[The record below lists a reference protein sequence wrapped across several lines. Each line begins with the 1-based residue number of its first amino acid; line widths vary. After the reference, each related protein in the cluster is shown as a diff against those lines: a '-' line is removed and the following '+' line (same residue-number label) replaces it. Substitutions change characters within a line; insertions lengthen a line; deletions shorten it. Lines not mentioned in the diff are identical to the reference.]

1 MHEPFP
7 SISKIY
13 ALVLQEES
21 HKSVG
26 HGGFYIAKPN
36 SVAMYANLKGN
47 NSGNPTW
54 SKGNNKKERPLCT
67 HYNMLGHTIDKCYK
81 LHGYPLGYKPKGRS
95 SANQVTCN
103 LGTAT
108 QSGSIQCPISEAQCE
123 QLLAFLNAGC
133 NFGENHHAINVST
146 GNGLANLGS
155 GVVDVCSFT
164 GVPYTTGV
172 ATTNPYPQAH
182 NSYLETMS
190 GIVSNLAFSPNLTH
204 SIFSAKLVNRTYFET
219 TDWVIDTSATD
230 HMVHSV
236 SCFTTLIATLNT
248 HVNLPNGEVALVTH
262 IGTNENLVLYNVLCV
277 PSFSFNLIS
286 VS

>member
-1 MHEPFP
+1 MGLNENFETITTQILMHKPFP

-54 SKGNNKKERPLCT
+54 NKGNNKKERPLCT

-81 LHGYPLGYKPKGRS
+81 LHGYPPGYKPKGRL

-108 QSGSIQCPISEAQCE
+108 QSGSVQCPISEAQCE

-133 NFGENHHAINVST
+133 NFGENHHAANAST
-146 GNGLANLGS
+146 SNGLANLGS
-155 GVVDVCSFT
+155 GVIDVCSSA
-164 GVPYTTGV
+164 GVPTAANV
-172 ATTNPYPQAH
+172 AATNPHPQAH

-204 SIFSAKLVNRTYFET
+204 SIFSAKLVNRTCFGT
-219 TDWVIDTSATD
+219 T
-230 HMVHSV
+230 
-236 SCFTTLIATLNT
+236 N
-248 HVNLPNGEVALVTH
+248 
-262 IGTNENLVLYNVLCV
+262 
-277 PSFSFNLIS
+277 
-286 VS
+286 